1 MRNQNKDEDRS
12 DLMSLLEKLA
22 ADAHSQTMD
31 AWSIS
36 QGVLPPIRVA
46 QSMPGAPPP
55 ERRYEQPK
63 RRVRLQ

>member
-1 MRNQNKDEDRS
+1 MRVRSKGEDRK
-12 DLMSLLEKLA
+12 DLLALMEKLA
-22 ADAHSQTMD
+22 ADAQPRTME

-36 QGVLPPIRVA
+36 QDLPALKVA

-63 RRVRLQ
+63 RRIRLQ